1 MLFKY
6 AGNIENVSYGKNESI
21 MQFGDSA
28 EISEWAYD
36 AISWAV
42 TNGIINGTDEGLLM
56 PKSELTR
63 SQLAQ
68 LMTNFMKNCED
79 FINYL
84 VNNVEDVSVK
94 LPKKGLD
101 TFVKFLSKLSCNF

>member
-6 AGNIENVSYGKNESI
+6 AGNIGNVSYGKNESI

-79 FINYL
+79 F
-84 VNNVEDVSVK
+84 
-94 LPKKGLD
+94 LD
-101 TFVKFLSKLSCNF
+101 